1 MAKMLKSLPTRPAT
15 ASLRI
20 VLLVGLSVL
29 LIQPGCLFRK
39 RAAPAAPQL
48 PAPIRVAFLPL
59 NVPQGTPDLHWIA
72 VAAAIVAA
80 DTALAAPDLEPAP
93 LWESIPAALQ
103 SLGNSRTVARE
114 VSEMTGARLSA
125 KWTTE
130 GEVRSEK
137 DGTIIRLDFTPS
149 NPSIIPFRYE
159 KPLVLD
165 RIGIQ
170 FCDAFDQFL
179 RHLIVRPI
187 QQDKIAA
194 WDLKRLRAIAE
205 AVDLEYGWFTTSAK
219 PGAAGEVVED
229 LARTD
234 LPLAKLLFSAT
245 LYPALAK

>member
-29 LIQPGCLFRK
+29 LIQLGCLFRK
-39 RAAPAAPQL
+39 RTAPAAPQL
-48 PAPIRVAFLPL
+48 PAPIRVSFLPL
-59 NVPQGTPDLHWIA
+59 NVPQNTPDLHWIA
-72 VAAAIVAA
+72 VAA

-125 KWTTE
+125 KWTTK

-159 KPLVLD
+159 RPLVLD

-170 FCDAFDQFL
+170 FLDAFDQFL
-179 RHLIVRPI
+179 HYLIVRPI

-194 WDLKRLRAIAE
+194 WDPKRLRAIAE

-219 PGAAGEVVED
+219 PGAAGAVVDD